1 MLRFAGSTRR
11 SARIVLLALLGLTI
25 AGATIAN
32 AQDSQPWYQSYGN
45 RGRLLGGLTIGG
57 GGDISAVFYNPGQIA
72 FARSSEVLLSAS
84 TYELQQL
91 KYVNRSELEGEISSS
106 HFGSSPSLVA
116 GDFGGSGGSATRF
129 AYSILSRQAFNADL
143 RYRGRLDVD
152 SLGEVAD
159 LGYAAF
165 DLHSRP
171 ELSETWAGV
180 TVSRQISPTFG
191 LGVTTTVAVR
201 SQSASSEFFVQG
213 LASDTVGV
221 IGMRRYD
228 FDYTHWGLLAKV
240 GALWQTDTWGLGVT
254 VTTPRLTLF
263 GSGSVGLFNGYVDQ
277 GALNG
282 SREFVSTAQEDIS
295 ARYRSPWAI
304 GFGAHRAFG
313 KTRVYAS
320 GEWYDAVATEAV
332 LDAEPVTS
340 EIAGREVNVDAVQ
353 DGRSIV
359 NGGLGVEHPLS
370 DTFVAFLALRTDF
383 TTATE
388 SPRPNT
394 SFTRWDLM
402 HVSTGTT
409 FRIAKSDFAIGVDY
423 AFGSED
429 EIAIIPP
436 GTPELRIPLVADARI
451 SSLSFLLGYKLVF

>member
-1 MLRFAGSTRR
+1 MIRSLVRLLVLAAG
-11 SARIVLLALLGLTI
+11 I
-25 AGATIAN
+25 AVAGIPVAH
-32 AQDSQPWYQSYGN
+32 AQDSQPWYQAYGN

-57 GGDISAVFYNPGQIA
+57 GGDISAVFYNPGQVA
-72 FARSSEVLLSAS
+72 FGRASEVLLSAS

-106 HFGSSPSLVA
+106 SFASSPSLVA

-129 AYSILSRQAFNADL
+129 AYSILSRSDFNTDL

-152 SLGEVAD
+152 SLGGVAD
-159 LGYAAF
+159 LGYGAF
-165 DLHSRP
+165 DLHTRP
-171 ELSETWAGV
+171 ELSEIWAGV
-180 TVSRQISPTFG
+180 TVSRQMTPTFG

-201 SQSASSEFFVQG
+201 SQSASTEFFAQG
-213 LASDTVGV
+213 LASDSVGV

-240 GALWQTDTWGLGVT
+240 GALWQTETWGLGLT

-263 GSGSVGLFNGYVDQ
+263 GSGSVGLYNGYVDQ

-282 SREFVSTAQEDIS
+282 SREFVSTAQEDIA
-295 ARYRSPWAI
+295 ARYRSPWSV
-304 GFGAHRAFG
+304 GFGAQRLFG
-313 KTRVYAS
+313 RTRVFVS
-320 GEWYDAVATEAV
+320 GEWYDAVATEPV
-332 LDAEPVTS
+332 LDAEPAIS
-340 EIAGREVNVDAVQ
+340 EIAGRVVNVDAVQ

-370 DTFVAFLALRTDF
+370 DAFVAYLAVRTDF
-383 TTATE
+383 TTASE
-388 SPRPNT
+388 APRPNT

-409 FRIAKSDFAIGVDY
+409 FRISKSDFAIGVDY

-429 EIAIIPP
+429 EISIIPP
-436 GTPELRIPLVADARI
+436 GTPDLRIPIVADARI

>member
-1 MLRFAGSTRR
+1 MAQSAARTRPFTR
-11 SARIVLLALLGLTI
+11 LLVLVAAGLTI
-25 AGATIAN
+25 AAATVAQ

-57 GGDISAVFYNPGQIA
+57 RGDISAVFYNPGQIA
-72 FARSSEVLLSAS
+72 FGRSSEVLLSAS
-84 TYELQQL
+84 TYELQTL

-106 HFGSSPSLVA
+106 NFGSSPSLVA
-116 GDFGGSGGSATRF
+116 GDFGGTGGSATRF
-129 AYSILSRQAFNADL
+129 AYSILSRQNFGADL

-152 SLGEVAD
+152 SLGGVAD

-165 DLHSRP
+165 DLHARP
-171 ELSETWAGV
+171 ELSEQWVGV
-180 TVSRQISPTFG
+180 TVSRQMSPTFG
-191 LGVTTTVAVR
+191 LGVTTTTTVR
-201 SQSASSEFFVQG
+201 SQSAASEFFVQG

-228 FDYTHWGLLAKV
+228 FAYTHWGLLAKI

-254 VTTPRLTLF
+254 LTTPRLTLF

-277 GALNG
+277 GALDE
-282 SREFVSTAQEDIS
+282 SREFVSTAQEDIP

-313 KTRVYAS
+313 RTRVFAS
-320 GEWYDAVATEAV
+320 GEWYDAVATEPV

-340 EIAGREVNVDAVQ
+340 EIAGRVVNVDAVQ

-370 DTFVAFLALRTDF
+370 ETFVAYLALRTDF
-383 TTATE
+383 TTASE
-388 SPRPNT
+388 APRPNT
-394 SFTRWDLM
+394 SFTRWDLK

-409 FRIAKSDFAIGVDY
+409 FRISKSDFAVGIDY

-429 EIAIIPP
+429 EIALVPP
-436 GTPELRIPLVADARI
+436 GTPDLRIPFVADARI
-451 SSLSFLLGYKLVF
+451 SSLSLLLGYKLVF